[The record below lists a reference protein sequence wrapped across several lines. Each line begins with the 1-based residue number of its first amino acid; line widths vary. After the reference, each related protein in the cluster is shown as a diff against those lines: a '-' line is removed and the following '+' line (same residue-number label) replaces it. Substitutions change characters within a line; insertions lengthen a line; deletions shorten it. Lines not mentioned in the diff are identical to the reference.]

1 MRRPFK
7 KGFVVLCTI
16 AAIIA
21 SYCSPVYADAVYEP
35 SLMDIPVSMYI
46 IALLIIAVVV
56 TTVLI
61 IRKHWRKNR
70 NAKNGQ
76 DTNCC
81 KEDSI
86 DDKT

>member
-16 AAIIA
+16 GAIIA

-35 SLMDIPVSMYI
+35 SLMDMPVSVYI

-61 IRKHWRKNR
+61 IRKNWRKNR
-70 NAKNGQ
+70 NTGNGRET
-76 DTNCC
+76 DGS
-81 KEDSI
+81 KEDSVN
-86 DDKT
+86 DKT